1 MDRLLV
7 LIFWG
12 HEPISQIREER
23 MSSKKDS
30 SRSPRDT
37 NGPVVKTGPTAGQN
51 RSRNND
57 GAWRK
62 KRSDAGDTKKKSGC
76 FLTTAAVQFKGLPD
90 DCRELQVMRHFR
102 DAYLLTTV
110 QGRQLVERYYET
122 APEIADRL
130 TESDELQA
138 VWDVILRCVASIER
152 GDHAE
157 AVSEY
162 QRMFLRLETRLL

>member
-1 MDRLLV
+1 
-7 LIFWG
+7 
-12 HEPISQIREER
+12 

-30 SRSPRDT
+30 SKSPRDT

-90 DCRELQVMRHFR
+90 DCHELQVMRQFR
-102 DAYLLTTV
+102 DSYLLTTAE
-110 QGRQLVERYYET
+110 GRQLVERYYAA
-122 APEIADRL
+122 APEIAARL
-130 TESDELQA
+130 TKS
-138 VWDVILRCVASIER
+138 S
-152 GDHAE
+152 GM
-157 AVSEY
+157 SS
-162 QRMFLRLETRLL
+162 